1 MKCGELLPTI
11 FFSDPCRS
19 RLCPVRVLS
28 GADEDPVQTG
38 SGPAASLRR
47 SCGCRP
53 PLAAEE
59 GRVSVPVKPE
69 PPRTPVPVARGLRR
83 GLCSSS
89 AEAVLHRRT
98 EPSQLAAEAAGTRR
112 ALWRP
117 DCVPWGRVPTR
128 EGLLRCPMHTGSRV
142 LFLRSRDHMRVTTQ
156 SWREL
161 FLVYLFHDF

>member
-69 PPRTPVPVARGLRR
+69 PPRTPVPVAGACVVASALPQPR
-83 GLCSSS
+83 LCCI
-89 AEAVLHRRT
+89 AEL
-98 EPSQLAAEAAGTRR
+98 S
-112 ALWRP
+112 RP
-117 DCVPWGRVPTR
+117 
-128 EGLLRCPMHTGSRV
+128 
-142 LFLRSRDHMRVTTQ
+142 
-156 SWREL
+156 SWRRRLQGHGALSGDQTVSPGAASPRARDSCAARCTQGVVSSFFVAETTCA
-161 FLVYLFHDF
+161 